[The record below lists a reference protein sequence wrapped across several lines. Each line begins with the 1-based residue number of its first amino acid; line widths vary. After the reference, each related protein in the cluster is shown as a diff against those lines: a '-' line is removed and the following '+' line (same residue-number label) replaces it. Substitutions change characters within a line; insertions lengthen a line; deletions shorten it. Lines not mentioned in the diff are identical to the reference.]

1 MTEPTPSSLPPSG
14 WYPDPSGA
22 EALRWWNGVT
32 WSDTT
37 HPLSPS
43 AGPVPALVSPP
54 TQPSSA
60 PWPTTQSYVGPAPST
75 TGPRRRTWIVV
86 TAVVVVVAVLGA
98 TLAGLGRIFGDR
110 HLLDT
115 HAVAQQISDSLSR
128 QNGQQVTVDCPGD
141 MPLQA
146 GATFTCTYTAEDGSA
161 GDVLV
166 TQDDDQG
173 DVSWSVNR

>member
-1 MTEPTPSSLPPSG
+1 M
-14 WYPDPSGA
+14 
-22 EALRWWNGVT
+22 
-32 WSDTT
+32 
-37 HPLSPS
+37 
-43 AGPVPALVSPP
+43 
-54 TQPSSA
+54 
-60 PWPTTQSYVGPAPST
+60 
-75 TGPRRRTWIVV
+75 

-110 HLLDT
+110 HLLYT